1 MTPSQGPTPGEHFR
15 GRYAEQPARKE
26 ASAAANP
33 PSPQPSPLNSPPA
46 APREPQAEPPPDRAG
61 LILLAIVL
69 ALAVCGIAV
78 EVVRRNPRLAG
89 QAPPGAGAGSEALA
103 SWQAS
108 CGSPPMAGASWW
120 PVLGPPETLSLVR
133 SRHCGDAFITAE
145 GAVQVAS
152 FSSLGEA
159 TNFAQQLSALTGYP
173 FRVGQSR
180 TP

>member
-15 GRYAEQPARKE
+15 GRYAEQPTRKE
-26 ASAAANP
+26 ASAAAIP
-33 PSPQPSPLNSPPA
+33 AA

-78 EVVRRNPRLAG
+78 EVVRRNPRLAE

-108 CGSPPMAGASWW
+108 CGSSPVAGASWW

-152 FSSLGEA
+152 FSSVGEA
-159 TNFAQQLSALTGYP
+159 TNFAQKLSALTGYP